1 MTLFLLQRDAVSPAA
16 GRPTCGRAVIAPGSF
31 KSIPHILAS
40 RRVVGTW
47 ISTCA
52 VSTDARPQVAPPS
65 PRVTKGNV
73 MKPTLKLAAL
83 IAVFGCAA
91 YGYETRGEALV
102 AALTTATAST
112 LRLAINP
119 QPLPPRYPRDPI
131 PTNTLQSSDAV
142 IAINAQPLPPRYPR
156 DPIPTNT
163 SPLSGEVVAINPQPL
178 PPDRDSVGALLAQ
191 KTMPVTPAPLDEPPM
206 MPVPL
211 RVASIG
217 QPFSVVIA

>member
-1 MTLFLLQRDAVSPAA
+1 MTLFLLQRYAVNPAA
-16 GRPTCGRAVIAPGSF
+16 GRPTCGRTAIATGSF
-31 KSIPHILAS
+31 KSIPHSLAT

-52 VSTDARPQVAPPS
+52 APTDARPQVAPPS

-73 MKPTLKLAAL
+73 MKTTLKLTAL

-91 YGYETRGEALV
+91 YAYDTRGEALV
-102 AALTTATAST
+102 AVTTTATAST

-131 PTNTLQSSDAV
+131 PTNTMQLSDSV
-142 IAINAQPLPPRYPR
+142 IAVNPQPLPPRYPR

-163 SPLSGEVVAINPQPL
+163 SQLSGEVIAINPQPL
-178 PPDRDSVGALLAQ
+178 PPDRDSVGGLLAQ
-191 KTMPVTPAPLDEPPM
+191 KTMPIVPTPLDEPPM

-211 RVASIG
+211 RVASSG
-217 QPFSVVIA
+217 QPSSAVIA